1 MFSFF
6 KKSLSVN
13 ARFESEY
20 AGKCVSILREF
31 KKPPYGGG
39 NQFML
44 ALKGGF
50 EDLGVTVVNNKIG
63 KNIDAYIFD
72 SAWLDKKLLKKLRK
86 IENPLIAH
94 RIDGPIQL
102 YRGSDRS
109 ADEEIFELNKE
120 FAAVTVI
127 QSEFTLKNLLALN
140 YNPINPVIIYNA
152 VNPSIF
158 FSEPQAEKHVGK
170 IKIVSASW
178 SDNPNKGGATYKWL
192 DDNLDFNKIEYTFVG
207 RIKEKL
213 NNIKLI
219 PPVDSEKLA
228 QILRKQDIYITAS
241 ENDPCSNSL
250 IEGLACGLPAIYRN
264 SGGHP
269 ELVKDAG
276 LPFERPEDIPSQI
289 DKLSENYESYRSNI
303 KINTITDIAKHYL
316 DAIFIHNTN
325 LLSNK

>member
-6 KKSLSVN
+6 KKSLYVN
-13 ARFESEY
+13 TRFESEY
-20 AGKCVSILREF
+20 SGKCVSILREF

-44 ALKGGF
+44 ALMAGF
-50 EDLGVTVVNNKIG
+50 EDLGVKVVNNKIE

-72 SAWLDKKLLKKLRK
+72 SAWLDKNLLKKLRK

-120 FAAVTVI
+120 FAAVTII
-127 QSEFTLKNLLALN
+127 QSAFTLKNLLVLN
-140 YNPINPVIIYNA
+140 YNPTNPVIIYNA
-152 VNPSIF
+152 VNPLIF
-158 FSEPQAEKHVGK
+158 FSEPQAEKHGGK

-207 RIKEKL
+207 RINEKL
-213 NNIKLI
+213 TNIKLI
-219 PPVDSEKLA
+219 PPVDSDKLS

-250 IEGLACGLPAIYRN
+250 IEGLACGLPVIYRN

-269 ELVKDAG
+269 ELVKEAG

-289 DKLSENYESYRSNI
+289 DKLFENHESFRSNI
-303 KINTITDIAKHYL
+303 KINTITDIAKQYL
-316 DAIFIHNTN
+316 DAIFKHHAT
-325 LLSNK
+325 LKLQK

>member
-1 MFSFF
+1 
-6 KKSLSVN
+6 
-13 ARFESEY
+13 
-20 AGKCVSILREF
+20 
-31 KKPPYGGG
+31 
-39 NQFML
+39 
-44 ALKGGF
+44 
-50 EDLGVTVVNNKIG
+50 
-63 KNIDAYIFD
+63 
-72 SAWLDKKLLKKLRK
+72 LKKLRK

-109 ADEEIFELNKE
+109 ADEEILELNKE
-120 FAAVTVI
+120 FAAVTII
-127 QSEFTLKNLLALN
+127 QSEFTLKNLLTLN

-158 FSEPQAEKHVGK
+158 FSDNKAKKNDRK
-170 IKIVSASW
+170 IRIISASW

-219 PPVDSEKLA
+219 LPVDSEQLA

-269 ELVKDAG
+269 ELVKEAG
-276 LPFERPEDIPSQI
+276 LPFEKPEDITSQI
-289 DKLSENYESYRSNI
+289 EKLYENYELFRSNI
-303 KINTITDIAKHYL
+303 KINTITDIASQYL
-316 DAIFIHNTN
+316 DAIFKHTTSGQI
-325 LLSNK
+325 L